1 MEAASNE
8 LFADY
13 ILMVICLVG
22 IAENGERAL
31 ELCRNLHIIISVD
44 TQDFLNYV
52 ARTLHVD
59 AVCRNVKLQAG
70 LSLRYNLHVEAL
82 NDRANHVVAYLLS
95 DEAVY
100 ILEVELDAGI
110 ADRVR
115 INILYLHA
123 HLAAC
128 QLLAQYG
135 SLLQSVD
142 GAVGVD
148 ATLEAI
154 ACVGAQSVA
163 ACALANPCRVE
174 ICALKHYVLCG
185 VVCARTLAS
194 EDACDT
200 HWVLCVANAQ
210 VVLAECVLLAVK
222 SDELGAFGLGAYY
235 YL

>member
-1 MEAASNE
+1 MIS
-8 LFADY
+8 
-13 ILMVICLVG
+13 LVNV
-22 IAENGERAL
+22 AWYGERAL

-44 TQDFLNYV
+44 AQDVLNYI

-59 AVCRNVKLQAG
+59 TVCRNVEFQSC

-82 NDRANHVVAYLLS
+82 NDRADHVVAYILS
-95 DEAVY
+95 DETVY
-100 ILEVELDAGI
+100 ILEVKLNAGVV
-110 ADRVR
+110 DRVG

-163 ACALANPCRVE
+163 ACALTNPCRVE
-174 ICALKHYVLCG
+174 ICALKHYVLCC